1 MSGAAQ
7 QDDEVLI
14 MTESR
19 QLRVPGDLG
28 HSQPWREVP
37 LAANSVRD
45 DRRPYLLAKRLLDI
59 VIASTALVVLSPL
72 LLLIALL
79 IKLHSEGPALF
90 VQERVGWDER
100 TRTGRIFRL
109 YKFRSMRANS
119 DPRLHREH
127 MASLIK
133 NNSAPAPE
141 CGSVKMAND
150 LRITGLGRILRK
162 SSLDELPQLINVLKG
177 DMSLVGPR
185 PALPYEVEL
194 YQEWHRRRL
203 EALPGLTG
211 WWQVKG
217 RCRVAFDEAVRLDI
231 YYVDHRSLALDL
243 KILFLTP
250 WAVIS
255 GRGAG

>member
-1 MSGAAQ
+1 
-7 QDDEVLI
+7 
-14 MTESR
+14 MTDLS
-19 QLRVPGDLG
+19 QLPVSGDLR
-28 HSQPWREVP
+28 HSQPSREVP
-37 LAANSVRD
+37 LAVNPVRD
-45 DRRPYLLAKRLLDI
+45 ARRPYLAAKRLVDI

-100 TRTGRIFRL
+100 ARAGRIFRL

-127 MASLIK
+127 MARLIK
-133 NNSAPAPE
+133 NNSPPAPE

-150 LRITGLGRILRK
+150 RRITGLGHILRK
-162 SSLDELPQLINVLKG
+162 TSLDELPQLINVLKG

-217 RCRVAFDEAVRLDI
+217 RCRVTFDEAVRMDI

>member
-1 MSGAAQ
+1 
-7 QDDEVLI
+7 
-14 MTESR
+14 MTDSS
-19 QLRVPGDLG
+19 QVRVPGDLR
-28 HSQPWREVP
+28 HSPPWQEVP
-37 LAANSVRD
+37 LAAIAVRD
-45 DRRPYLLAKRLLDI
+45 DRRPYLLAKRLVDV
-59 VIASTALVVLSPL
+59 VIASTALVLLSPL

-100 TRTGRIFRL
+100 KRTRRIFRM

-119 DPRLHREH
+119 DPGPHREH
-127 MASLIK
+127 VARLIRD
-133 NNSAPAPE
+133 NSTPAPD
-141 CGSVKMAND
+141 CGSLKMAND
-150 LRITGLGRILRK
+150 RRITGLGRILRK
-162 SSLDELPQLINVLKG
+162 TSLDELPQLINVIKG

-217 RCRVAFDEAVRLDI
+217 RCRVAFDEAVRMDI

-250 WAVIS
+250 WTVIS

>member
-1 MSGAAQ
+1 M
-7 QDDEVLI
+7 DK
-14 MTESR
+14 
-19 QLRVPGDLG
+19 
-28 HSQPWREVP
+28 REDF
-37 LAANSVRD
+37 VRD
-45 DRRPYLLAKRLLDI
+45 PIGQGLDLPWVIARRASERERDQRFYLAVKRLFDVAVSLT
-59 VIASTALVVLSPL
+59 SLVVLSPL
-72 LLLIALL
+72 LVFLATL
-79 IKLHSEGPALF
+79 IKVHSEGPAFF
-90 VQERVGWDER
+90 VQERVGWDEHMR
-100 TRTGRIFRL
+100 IGRIFRL
-109 YKFRSMRANS
+109 YKFRTMRTNS
-119 DPRLHREH
+119 DPGLHREH
-127 MASLIK
+127 VASLIK
-133 NNSAPAPE
+133 NNSAPASVG
-141 CGSVKMAND
+141 GSLKMAND
-150 LRITGLGRILRK
+150 RRITGLGRILRK

-203 EALPGLTG
+203 EARPGLTG

-217 RCRVAFDEAVRLDI
+217 RSRVAFDEAVRMDI

>member
-1 MSGAAQ
+1 
-7 QDDEVLI
+7 
-14 MTESR
+14 MTESS
-19 QLRVPGDLG
+19 QVRVPGDLR
-28 HSQPWREVP
+28 HSPSWQEAP
-37 LAANSVRD
+37 LVANAARD
-45 DRRPYLLAKRLLDI
+45 DRRPYLLVKRLVDV

-72 LLLIALL
+72 LLLLAVL

-100 TRTGRIFRL
+100 ARTGRIFRL

-119 DPRLHREH
+119 DPRLHREY
-127 MASLIK
+127 MARLIK
-133 NNSAPAPE
+133 NNSDPASAG
-141 CGSVKMAND
+141 GSLKMAND
-150 LRITGLGRILRK
+150 RRITGLGRVLRK
-162 SSLDELPQLINVLKG
+162 TSLDELPQLINVLKG

-194 YQEWHRRRL
+194 YQEWQRRRL

-217 RCRVAFDEAVRLDI
+217 RSRVAFDEAVRMDI
-231 YYVDHRSLALDL
+231 YYIDHRSLVLDL